1 MSMQIIDL
9 VESNVRGYCRAFPT
23 TFAHATGATL
33 TDVSG
38 RTYLDFFAGAGSLNY
53 GHNPEPLKSAL
64 LKYIASDGISHALDL
79 ATEAK
84 EAFLETFQRLILKP
98 RNLDHKV
105 MFPGPTGTNSVEAA
119 LKIARKVTGRSEVIA
134 FTNAFHGMTLGSLA
148 LTGNGAKRNGGG
160 VALGNVTRH
169 PFDGY
174 MGADFDT
181 AHYLDTL
188 LSDTSSGVA
197 PPAAIILETIQAEG
211 GINTASVKWLRNMER
226 VARKHRA
233 LLIVDDIQVGCGRT
247 GRFFSFE
254 ETGIQPDIICLSK
267 SISGYGLPF
276 ALTLIKREF
285 DALSPGEHNGT
296 FRGNNL
302 AFVTARAALETFWRD
317 SSLSVEVEHK
327 SRLVRQRLERLQA
340 RNGGEIRGRGF
351 IQGIAFADGGFASR
365 VSAEAFER
373 GLMIETSGRSDEVLK
388 LLAPLTIEEHELV
401 RGLDILE
408 ESLEKVRRSDA
419 KPSKNPPALSVSLPS

>member
-1 MSMQIIDL
+1 MSMQFTDL
-9 VESNVRGYCRAFPT
+9 LESNVRGYCRAFPT
-23 TFAHATGATL
+23 TFAQASGATL

-38 RTYLDFFAGAGSLNY
+38 RKYLDFFAGAGSLNY

-64 LKYIASDGISHALDL
+64 LKYISGDGISHALDL
-79 ATEAK
+79 STEAK
-84 EAFLETFQRLILKP
+84 EAFLESFQRVILEP
-98 RNLDHKV
+98 RRLDYKV

-119 LKIARKVTGRSEVIA
+119 LKIARKVTGRTEVIA

-169 PFDGY
+169 PFEGY
-174 MGADFDT
+174 MGAAFDT
-181 AHYLDTL
+181 AQYLDAL
-188 LSDTSSGVA
+188 LSDTSSGVT
-197 PPAAIILETIQAEG
+197 PPAAVILETIQAEG
-211 GINTASVKWLRNMER
+211 GINTASAKWLRNIER

-247 GRFFSFE
+247 GKFFSFE
-254 ETGIQPDIICLSK
+254 EAGISPDIICLSK

-285 DALSPGEHNGT
+285 DALAPGEHNGT

-317 SSLSVEVEHK
+317 SSLSVDVEHK
-327 SRLVRQRLERLQA
+327 SRFIRERLEHLQA
-340 RNGGEIRGRGF
+340 RFGGELRGRGF
-351 IQGIAFADGGFASR
+351 IQGIAFKENGFASR
-365 VSAEAFER
+365 VSSAAFER
-373 GLMIETSGRSDEVLK
+373 GLMIETSGRSDEVVK
-388 LLAPLTIEEHELV
+388 LLAPLTITKHELA
-401 RGLDILE
+401 RGLDVLE
-408 ESLEKVRRSDA
+408 GAVEKVRQSDRKHHEKA
-419 KPSKNPPALSVSLPS
+419 ASLSVTLPS